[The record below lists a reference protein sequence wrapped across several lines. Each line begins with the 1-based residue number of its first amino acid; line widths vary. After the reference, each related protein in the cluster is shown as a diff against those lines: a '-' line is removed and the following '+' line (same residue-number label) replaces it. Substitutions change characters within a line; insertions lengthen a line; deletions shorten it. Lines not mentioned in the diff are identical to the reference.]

1 MFTVIKIISG
11 IFIWFIMSTCN
22 AVILYDCGG
31 GFTSTN
37 PKDCKE
43 QSRQIE
49 QVEKD

>member
-1 MFTVIKIISG
+1 MFTVIKIVFG
-11 IFIWFIMSTCN
+11 IFILLIIQTCN

-43 QSRQIE
+43 QAQQIG
-49 QVEKD
+49 QVEKE